1 MLLYCFFHMDS
12 EDKVPICHFACCSF
26 SNLILVHPTGVLVRC
41 MTNGSPMKSVFVRLL
56 AYQRSTW
63 NCQMTE
69 KYAHVSL
76 ISIVLVGY
84 AHFLSLNNIIVLGCC
99 YCYCYLV
106 ASMHVSCWIKCLS
119 RECVCAWL
127 KSRSRAYVLEHI
139 RRQLVAF
146 QCISLGAKLVVIL
159 SLRLVAQ
166 GTHESLCLFPY
177 QLVQSLWVK
186 LLTFS

>member
-1 MLLYCFFHMDS
+1 MDS

-166 GTHESLCLFPY
+166 GLFAY
-177 QLVQSLWVK
+177 DSWVFV
-186 LLTFS
+186 LISIPACAITLSQAAHF